1 MVGDAR
7 NTAMTDAAKPD
18 THDAEWLR
26 RLVAARGLE
35 RAHALFPATVA
46 AAVVRAGQCMTTL
59 PATVSPVTEPAVTFD
74 PGAFDPAA
82 FAVPE

>member
-1 MVGDAR
+1 MADE
-7 NTAMTDAAKPD
+7 AKPESPE
-18 THDAEWLR
+18 AECLR

-59 PATVSPVTEPAVTFD
+59 PATVSPITEPAVTFI
-74 PGAFDPAA
+74 PGGFDPAA